1 MTRFF
6 SLLLATGL
14 ILSGCEVSQN
24 QTEAAVVPSDATVVE
39 DAQSITNATAP
50 EVLPEE
56 VAWGQR
62 RIKKIAD
69 KTREAVVEI
78 HNHQRGVR
86 GTGTYFKFKDYH
98 IVLTAAHVVDGYN
111 VMEVRAPSGESTGGL
126 VVLFDNSGPSD
137 LAVLVVKE
145 QLMTRKP
152 MELKLR
158 KQIHDAI
165 AEDVVYTGDPGHHRQ
180 MTIFGNIAG
189 IETDGSVIMHS
200 YAWGG
205 ASGSSVFDSKGRL
218 VGILKAVDVNRSRM
232 SPFPQI
238 TEDMVWLSPGWLLSL
253 EDLEKILKIYE
264 LMLELEGGPTR

>member
-14 ILSGCEVSQN
+14 ILSGCEVSHTQN
-24 QTEAAVVPSDATVVE
+24 EATVVPSDATTVE
-39 DAQSITNATAP
+39 DAQSTTNATVP
-50 EVLPEE
+50 EVVPEE

-86 GTGTYFKFKDYH
+86 GTGTYFKFNDYH

-111 VMEVRAPSGESTGGL
+111 VMEVRAPSGESTPGL
-126 VVLFDNSGPSD
+126 VVLFDNSRPSD

-145 QLMTRKP
+145 ELLTRKP
-152 MELKLR
+152 MKLKLR
-158 KQIHDAI
+158 EQIHEAI
-165 AEDVVYTGDPGHHRQ
+165 AEEVVYTGDPGHHRQ

-189 IETDGSVIMHS
+189 VQEDGSVIMHS

-218 VGILKAVDVNRSRM
+218 VGILKAVDVNRSRV

-238 TEDMVWLSPGWLLSL
+238 TEDMVWLSPGWLLNL

-264 LMLELEGGPTR
+264 LMIELEGGAPR

>member
-1 MTRFF
+1 M
-6 SLLLATGL
+6 
-14 ILSGCEVSQN
+14 
-24 QTEAAVVPSDATVVE
+24 
-39 DAQSITNATAP
+39 
-50 EVLPEE
+50 
-56 VAWGQR
+56 
-62 RIKKIAD
+62 
-69 KTREAVVEI
+69 
-78 HNHQRGVR
+78 
-86 GTGTYFKFKDYH
+86 
-98 IVLTAAHVVDGYN
+98 
-111 VMEVRAPSGESTGGL
+111 
-126 VVLFDNSGPSD
+126 VVLFDNSRPSD

-145 QLMTRKP
+145 QLMTRTP

-180 MTIFGNIAG
+180 MTIFGNISG

-218 VGILKAVDVNRSRM
+218 VGILKAVDVNRSRV

>member
-1 MTRFF
+1 VTKLL
-6 SLLLATGL
+6 SLFMATAL
-14 ILSGCEVSQN
+14 ILSGCEIPQAKNNTTVI
-24 QTEAAVVPSDATVVE
+24 PSDATELE
-39 DAQSITNATAP
+39 DAQAVTNTTIP
-50 EVLPEE
+50 ETLPEE
-56 VAWGQR
+56 LVWGQR
-62 RIKKIAD
+62 RIKKVAD

-86 GTGTYFKFKDYH
+86 GTGTYFKFRDYH

-111 VMEVRAPSGESTGGL
+111 VMEVRAPSGESTNGL
-126 VVLFDNSGPSD
+126 VVLFDNRQPSD
-137 LAVLVVKE
+137 LAVLIVKDE
-145 QLMTRKP
+145 LLTRQP

-180 MTIFGNIAG
+180 MTIFGNISG
-189 IETDGSVIMHS
+189 VEPGGSVIMHS

-205 ASGSSVFDSKGRL
+205 ASGSSVFDNKGRL

-238 TEDMVWLSPGWLLSL
+238 TEDMVWLSPAWLLDL

-264 LMLELEGGPTR
+264 LMLELEGGPSR